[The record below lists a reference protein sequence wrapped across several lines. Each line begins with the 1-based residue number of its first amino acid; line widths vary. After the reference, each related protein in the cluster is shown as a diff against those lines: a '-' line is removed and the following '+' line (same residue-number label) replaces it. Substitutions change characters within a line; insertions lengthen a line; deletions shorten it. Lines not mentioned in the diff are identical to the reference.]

1 MDLVIIDEYAYLSIK
16 YAEPPRPTIN
26 IPGRMKY
33 RYAADF
39 GPLLVFLI
47 ILIVRYVIFGVR
59 VNELLRI
66 LLDLEIPNAPLFL

>member
-16 YAEPPRPTIN
+16 YAEPPRPTIS
-26 IPGRMKY
+26 IPGRIKY
-33 RYAADF
+33 RYVDEF
-39 GPLLVFLI
+39 VPLLVSLI